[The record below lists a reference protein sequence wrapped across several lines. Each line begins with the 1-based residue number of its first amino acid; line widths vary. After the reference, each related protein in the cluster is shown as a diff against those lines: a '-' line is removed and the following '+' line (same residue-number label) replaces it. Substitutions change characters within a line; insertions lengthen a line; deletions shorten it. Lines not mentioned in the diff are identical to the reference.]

1 MDPQSFFC
9 SCSSQCGS
17 GSSLTKFGTNY
28 LIKSFLELKK
38 RKKIAQ
44 KYKKRKKNKELIQ
57 IYLTNLLYIIMFF
70 SLNFSLLDPDSGGKM
85 NADPDP
91 KP

>member
-1 MDPQSFFC
+1 M
-9 SCSSQCGS
+9 
-17 GSSLTKFGTNY
+17 
-28 LIKSFLELKK
+28 
-38 RKKIAQ
+38 
-44 KYKKRKKNKELIQ
+44 ELIQ